1 MKEIRF
7 SFDDDVK
14 NDNNENDIENEEF
27 YEEIN
32 CANDESGEN
41 SPAEETNEETL
52 YNDDHY
58 ESEDE
63 ITEKKKTSN
72 NKRTRRRPLVIRK
85 LILGAAAA
93 AAIALIM
100 LASPIFSVNKIEVNE
115 LSYFTKDEICSMIGL
130 SQGDNGIFFNRS
142 KAEKILEKNQ
152 YISSVKISFQL
163 PDTMKI
169 TVTENKIC
177 GYIPYLSSYLY
188 IDREGRVIDIKS
200 EATEKIPIIEGLKFG
215 SFKQGEII
223 PVENK
228 DAFDAALVISRAMS
242 KYEMLD
248 KAVSIN
254 VADKDNIY
262 AYVEN
267 IRVLLGDTS
276 RMEEK
281 IKTMSEAVKEI
292 PEGDRGTLDLQ
303 DLSKPIIFKYST

>member
-1 MKEIRF
+1 
-7 SFDDDVK
+7 
-14 NDNNENDIENEEF
+14 
-27 YEEIN
+27 
-32 CANDESGEN
+32 
-41 SPAEETNEETL
+41 
-52 YNDDHY
+52 
-58 ESEDE
+58 
-63 ITEKKKTSN
+63 
-72 NKRTRRRPLVIRK
+72 
-85 LILGAAAA
+85 
-93 AAIALIM
+93 M

-228 DAFDAALVISRAMS
+228 DAFEAALVISRAMS